1 MSSYDIVTPIAGA
14 QPIADTSATQLHPL
28 GLIVQAS
35 DNASTA
41 YGCGEFIYLKGLAS
55 TVVGSFV
62 TTPTTTQL
70 RFWQLMPLALLRF
83 PCLLILL
90 AITVGIRLVVKL

>member
-41 YGCGEFIYLKGLAS
+41 YGCGEFI
-55 TVVGSFV
+55 
-62 TTPTTTQL
+62 
-70 RFWQLMPLALLRF
+70 
-83 PCLLILL
+83 
-90 AITVGIRLVVKL
+90 